1 LFARNTLAM
10 DTKDTQN
17 EINRI
22 FKKNF
27 GYTPL
32 NERLKDIQR
41 EFFEL
46 MKWSDVKNLKEE
58 AGDLLCSLIQL
69 HTENDW
75 SVDENVENTLQKIES
90 RYLQYKSLGRKTRVA
105 IYGGAFDP
113 ITIGHI
119 QVAQFIL
126 NTSGEFDEVWLM
138 PAYKHMYGKEMASP
152 EHRLNMCSIAAKIDK
167 RINVFNYEI
176 KNELAG
182 ETYYFVKKL
191 KEEEELNKH
200 YHFSLVIGLDNA
212 VDFDKWVNYEML
224 ERLIRFVV
232 IPRKGYGLNETNAWF
247 LKEPHIYLSSGEN
260 NIKEVSSTGVRK
272 ICASEHDER
281 KLKERVSELVPE
293 GIYDYILNNKLY
305 NI

>member
-1 LFARNTLAM
+1 M
-10 DTKDTQN
+10 DKYKLSMNNIQSD
-17 EINRI
+17 INKT
-22 FKKNF
+22 FKENF

-46 MKWSDVKNLKEE
+46 MKWTDVKNLKEE

-75 SVDENVENTLQKIES
+75 DVEENIQSTLSKIES
-90 RYLQYKSLGRKTRVA
+90 RYLQYKTLGRKTKVA

-113 ITIGHI
+113 ITNAHI

-138 PAYKHMYGKEMASP
+138 PAYKHMNGKEMATP
-152 EHRLNMCSIAAKIDK
+152 EHRLKMCELASCVDK
-167 RINVFNYEI
+167 RIKVFDYEI
-176 KNELAG
+176 KNQLAG
-182 ETYYFVKKL
+182 ETYYFVKRL
-191 KEEEELNKH
+191 KEEEELSKH

-212 VDFDKWVNYEML
+212 LTFDKWVNYESL

-232 IPRKGYGLNETNAWF
+232 VPRKGYGFNDPNSWF

-260 NIKEVSSTGVRK
+260 NIEEISSTEVRNLCK
-272 ICASEHDER
+272 QYFE
-281 KLKERVSELVPE
+281 KE
-293 GIYDYILNNKLY
+293 I
-305 NI
+305 